1 MSNFNNIVFIL
12 LKDIYILNNV
22 HFLAFTV
29 IKPATITKASDA
41 LAPISGEKIHEEPPK
56 TSNIDENPDGEE
68 IADDLSEISDE
79 ADDILAQQEV
89 NIFEICIFL
98 FFI

>member
-1 MSNFNNIVFIL
+1 M
-12 LKDIYILNNV
+12 
-22 HFLAFTV
+22 AFAV
-29 IKPATITKASDA
+29 IKPATITKPSDA
-41 LAPISGEKIHEEPPK
+41 SAPISNEKNHEETQK

-89 NIFEICIFL
+89 NIF
-98 FFI
+98 